1 MRINEKPSRQLAAG
15 TGSPLLGARSFIDE
29 IRYEEGRGRA
39 ASRGSRIR
47 NEKFGARLRYIPG
60 HDYDEQPKK
69 AKGFESFHDG
79 FGKSFTDVLGP
90 LSRYLHSNLGRPWHK
105 IYSEMCV
112 SLDKRK
118 ATGRHIFEH
127 LEHMVELDCYLGD
140 DGKVLYKQYRHPWYG
155 SANDQQVRGFYVH
168 PRTGLL
174 CLAPRRETNRQR
186 RRKEMLAKPMTRL
199 MLGNNMAY
207 QIHEGVWYKV
217 KLMRIVVGY
226 KDPVTVAYD
235 IFLKRKVYLNWG
247 ENWVATHKKQC
258 NRRELAEVQ
267 RLLEGR
273 QKEAAS
279 L

>member
-1 MRINEKPSRQLAAG
+1 MRSDMKKVVVERPRW
-15 TGSPLLGARSFIDE
+15 
-29 IRYEEGRGRA
+29 
-39 ASRGSRIR
+39 GSRLR
-47 NEKFGARLRYIPG
+47 NEKFGARLRYVPD

-69 AKGFESFHDG
+69 ARGFESYHNG
-79 FGKSFTDVLGP
+79 WGKSFTDVLGP
-90 LSRYLHSNLGRPWHK
+90 LSRFLHSNLGRPWDK
-105 IYSEMCV
+105 VYSEMCA

-118 ATGRHIFEH
+118 VTGRHIFQH
-127 LEHMVELDCYLGD
+127 LQDMVELNCYEGD
-140 DGKVLYKQYRHPWYG
+140 DGKVRYKQYRHSWPGDNAYNQEVG
-155 SANDQQVRGFYVH
+155 GFYVH

-174 CLAPRRETNRQR
+174 RFASGRESYRER

-207 QIHEGVWYKV
+207 QIHEGIWYKV

-226 KDPVTVAYD
+226 KDPATAVYD

-247 ENWVATHKKQC
+247 ETWIATEKKQC

-279 L
+279 Y